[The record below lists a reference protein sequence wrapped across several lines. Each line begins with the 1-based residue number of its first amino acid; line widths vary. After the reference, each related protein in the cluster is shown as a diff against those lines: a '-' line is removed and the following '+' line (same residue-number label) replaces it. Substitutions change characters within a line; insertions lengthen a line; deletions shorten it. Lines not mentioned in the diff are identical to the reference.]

1 MKIEF
6 IGPASLSVDDGVV
19 YLAKVDGKEVECCF
33 TYEALEDVDPDA
45 VFGNALEHFTKHQL
59 LLLSAAERK
68 LLKGL
73 AHSGKLLINSSDLK
87 LEQ

>member
-6 IGPASLSVDDGVV
+6 IGPASMSADNGVV
-19 YLAKVDGKEVECCF
+19 FLAKVDGKDVECCF
-33 TYEALEDVDPDA
+33 TYEALEDIDPDS
-45 VFGNALEHFTKHQL
+45 VFGNALEHFSKHQL
-59 LLLSAAERK
+59 LLLSAAEKK

-73 AHSGKLLINSSDLK
+73 AHNGKLLINSGDLK